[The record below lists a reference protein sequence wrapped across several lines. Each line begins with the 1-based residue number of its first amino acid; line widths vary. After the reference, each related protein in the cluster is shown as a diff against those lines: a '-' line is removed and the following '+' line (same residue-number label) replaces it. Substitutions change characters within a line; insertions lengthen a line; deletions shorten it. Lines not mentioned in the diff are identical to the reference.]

1 MDLTKIKNE
10 LSKVLMNLSENKPTE
25 SNNELGKVWSSN
37 DLDVSSREVGGKVE
51 VVNVEGQKEAAPD
64 GDYKMEDGFEFTV
77 KDGLI
82 VSIVGEQPMEE
93 EMAPIAE
100 VEQPEVEVEQPEI
113 EMPESPEMEGVK
125 SAIAGLDERVKAI
138 EDALQVITENMG
150 NKASKEDADNFS
162 KQLSEL
168 NETLKKIAKIPTQM
182 SKVNNADVVKN
193 DYEKRLADLS
203 TLFRK

>member
-82 VSIVGEQPMEE
+82 VSIVGEQPKE
-93 EMAPIAE
+93 EMAPDAE
-100 VEQPEVEVEQPEI
+100 VEQPEVEVEQPEE

-125 SAIAGLDERVKAI
+125 SAIAGLDERVRAI

-150 NKASKEDADNFS
+150 NKASKEEADNFS

-182 SKVNNADVVKN
+182 SKVNNADVVK
-193 DYEKRLADLS
+193 DEYEKRLADLS
-203 TLFRK
+203 TLFKK

>member
-82 VSIVGEQPMEE
+82 VSIVGEQTKE
-93 EMAPIAE
+93 EMAPDAE
-100 VEQPEVEVEQPEI
+100 VEQPEVEVEQPEE

-125 SAIAGLDERVKAI
+125 SAIAGLDERVRAI

-150 NKASKEDADNFS
+150 NKASKEEADNFS

-182 SKVNNADVVKN
+182 SKVNNADVVK
-193 DYEKRLADLS
+193 DEYEKRLADLS
-203 TLFRK
+203 TLFKK

>member
-51 VVNVEGQKEAAPD
+51 VINVEGQKEAAPD

-82 VSIVGEQPMEE
+82 VSIVGEQPKE
-93 EMAPIAE
+93 EMAPDAE
-100 VEQPEVEVEQPEI
+100 VEQPEVEVEQPEE

-150 NKASKEDADNFS
+150 NKASKEEADNFS

-182 SKVNNADVVKN
+182 SKVNNADVVK
-193 DYEKRLADLS
+193 DEYEKRLADLS
-203 TLFRK
+203 TLFKK